1 MTPISFA
8 FVAAGVA
15 AGVTT
20 QAKALLYRFKPA
32 REGQSP
38 NWSGG
43 KVDMSANIGTPI
55 TDKSYWEDRYVLCEL
70 TLRKRDG
77 RTLVINDAVCAISKA
92 KNIVTTQLVGMDG
105 TVKEYIND
113 GDYSINIVVGVAAV
127 RNGVLV
133 DEYPEEG
140 IRVLRAFFD
149 EKNAIGIHSVF
160 LDLFGI
166 DSVVI
171 KEFSVSQ
178 NTASNYQS
186 VSISAISDGEYN
198 VYGTEY

>member
-1 MTPISFA
+1 M
-8 FVAAGVA
+8 
-15 AGVTT
+15 
-20 QAKALLYRFKPA
+20 
-32 REGQSP
+32 
-38 NWSGG
+38 
-43 KVDMSANIGTPI
+43 
-55 TDKSYWEDRYVLCEL
+55 
-70 TLRKRDG
+70 
-77 RTLVINDAVCAISKA
+77 
-92 KNIVTTQLVGMDG
+92 
-105 TVKEYIND
+105 
-113 GDYSINIVVGVAAV
+113 GVAAV